1 VDPFFPQPTRYFS
14 GSAQGENPKS
24 WRQPL
29 GNCGSFSRSAVDRT
43 LMSADGS
50 LRAGLTP
57 GFREIAV
64 SSTGARIGEQ
74 ITWVATILFAYNRNG
89 AKSAGLF
96 AAGMLL
102 VAAFVTPLITR
113 FLERFPPFVAA
124 RNLFAAQAFTA
135 LTTAAIGQFVPKS
148 NFGVWLGMGTVACL
162 VSTTPPVVAAI
173 LPEIARGG
181 VGLAAQNVLL
191 AWTESLSFIA
201 GPLLAAAMLG
211 LSDNPI
217 SGMVIAFG
225 VSGLIFLFSTLGL
238 LNQARRERS
247 VRAAPGQ
254 QVDEEEP
261 LEQGN
266 LKQPV
271 HSVGTLKTLFVL
283 TLCSYLVLGSLDVL
297 YMPMASDAGFG
308 ESGAGYIAGA
318 YGFGGLISFVAARRV
333 LGRPRLTPALVVLA
347 VLGSLPLIAL
357 SFGRSNPLVTLT
369 LVGITGAIRSIF
381 GVVRQTLIQRS
392 APPGTFLRVTSMF
405 QIAVTLG
412 YAFGALIPWAAG
424 NDARACLAS
433 GLLVPFALVML
444 NKGLRTIDDGATV
457 PVTEIALLGQV
468 AIMRSLRPASL
479 EALARHSHVRQ
490 YRKGLQVVHEGDVGQ
505 EMFVIIDGDVEVVHD
520 DHPLAC
526 LSRGEIFGEV
536 AVLRDQPRNATV
548 RATSDVQLLA
558 IPRADFVNFI
568 GLHQRVAVAVEAVVA
583 ERSVTEAVFDQ

>member
-1 VDPFFPQPTRYFS
+1 
-14 GSAQGENPKS
+14 
-24 WRQPL
+24 
-29 GNCGSFSRSAVDRT
+29 
-43 LMSADGS
+43 
-50 LRAGLTP
+50 
-57 GFREIAV
+57 
-64 SSTGARIGEQ
+64 
-74 ITWVATILFAYNRNG
+74 
-89 AKSAGLF
+89 LF

-102 VAAFVTPLITR
+102 VAAFVTPVITR
-113 FLERFPPFVAA
+113 FLERFSPFVAA
-124 RNLFAAQAFTA
+124 RNLFAAQAFA
-135 LTTAAIGQFVPKS
+135 AFATAATVQFVPKS

-225 VSGLIFLFSTLGL
+225 VSGLIFLVSTLVL
-238 LNQARRERS
+238 LGQARTERP

-261 LEQGN
+261 PEEGN

-297 YMPMASDAGFG
+297 YMPMAFDAGFG

-369 LVGITGAIRSIF
+369 LIAITGAIRSIF

-424 NDARACLAS
+424 NDARACLVS
-433 GLLVPFALVML
+433 GLLVPFALVVL

-490 YRKGLQVVHEGDVGQ
+490 YRKGLQIVHEGDVGQ